1 MKAQLNHQLKLN
13 VAENKFDMT
22 IWSQWRKP
30 LQAKT
35 ALSEFQVTTSKESTN
50 KESSSYKYNE
60 SYPNRPILK
69 YLSTIEPVDLYQY

>member
-13 VAENKFDMT
+13 VAENKFDTT

-35 ALSEFQVTTSKESTN
+35 TLSEFQVTTSEESTN
-50 KESSSYKYNE
+50 KESKNYKDNE
-60 SYPNRPILK
+60 SYHNRPILK
-69 YLSTIEPVDLYQY
+69 YLSIVEPVDPYQY